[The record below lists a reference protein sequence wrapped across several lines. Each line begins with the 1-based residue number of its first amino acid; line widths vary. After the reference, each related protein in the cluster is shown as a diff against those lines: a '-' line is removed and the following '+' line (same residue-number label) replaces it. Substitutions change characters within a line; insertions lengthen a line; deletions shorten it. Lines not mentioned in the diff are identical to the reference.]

1 MMRAKAATRSAT
13 GSVNRAVNR
22 AQSMRDNALS
32 VAMKRK
38 EEFLGARVP
47 KELRDKVTARA
58 SEQGIPVSILIRNIL
73 EEAFKSPPGS
83 ASSTRGGESPQGMV
97 APVHPATCMDALVLR
112 EAGRKNAPAFSTL
125 PPSMAVGCREQ
136 PRFPAVLGWEMIRL
150 NRQVDC
156 SSCGK
161 QLLPGASVTL
171 GLAPELVQ
179 TGATHIILCDQ
190 CQGLM

>member
-1 MMRAKAATRSAT
+1 MMRAKAVA
-13 GSVNRAVNR
+13 GSVKRAVNR

-58 SEQGIPVSILIRNIL
+58 NEQGIPVSILIRNIL
-73 EEAFKSPPGS
+73 EGAFKDSPG
-83 ASSTRGGESPQGMV
+83 ADYSTHRGGSLQGMQGGAMV
-97 APVHPATCMDALVLR
+97 PVHPATTC
-112 EAGRKNAPAFSTL
+112 
-125 PPSMAVGCREQ
+125 MAVGCQEQ
-136 PRFPAVLGWEMIRL
+136 VRFPAVLGWEIIRL

-161 QLLPGASVTL
+161 PLLPGASVTL
-171 GLAPELVQ
+171 GLVPGLVQ
-179 TGATHIILCDQ
+179 AGATHIILCDR
-190 CQGLM
+190 CMSNGRG

>member
-1 MMRAKAATRSAT
+1 MMRAKAVTD
-13 GSVNRAVNR
+13 SVNRAVNR
-22 AQSMRDNALS
+22 AQSMRENALS

-38 EEFLGARVP
+38 EEFLGVRVP

-58 SEQGIPVSILIRNIL
+58 NEQGIPVSILIRNIL
-73 EEAFKSPPGS
+73 EEAFKSSSGS
-83 ASSTRGGESPQGMV
+83 ASSVRGGGSLQGGAMV
-97 APVHPATCMDALVLR
+97 ALVHPA
-112 EAGRKNAPAFSTL
+112 
-125 PPSMAVGCREQ
+125 
-136 PRFPAVLGWEMIRL
+136 RFPAVLGWEMIRL

-171 GLAPELVQ
+171 GLVPELVQ
-179 TGATHIILCDQ
+179 AGATHIILCDQ